1 LPMIFATPWL
11 APRKTLVRWPP
22 YMPPAI
28 SVLSDWMKPAEVT
41 ASDMP
46 WAIAWYADRPS
57 LWVPDTVKNFTDF
70 TDYNLV
76 GAPVNGLYL
85 TPISGTGNTYRDIVK
100 GEYRDWASVIQ
111 RTIVLETFPLKWAT
125 VDVGLDK
132 ECVFFSDHDRHLPA
146 NP

>member
-1 LPMIFATPWL
+1 
-11 APRKTLVRWPP
+11 
-22 YMPPAI
+22 
-28 SVLSDWMKPAEVT
+28 MKPTEVT

-46 WAIAWYADRPS
+46 WAISWYADRPS

-70 TDYNLV
+70 TDYNLI

-111 RTIVLETFPLKWAT
+111 RTVVLETFPLKWAT

-132 ECVFFSDHDRHLPA
+132 ECVFFSDHDRNVPA